1 MLFDTYVLIWY
12 LRGNVQAAELLDQ
25 TTTRQTS
32 VISYMELLQG
42 CRGMEQQRRIRDFL
56 SAFDFTV
63 MALSENIG
71 HRAAIYME
79 QHSPATGLSAMD
91 ALIAATAVES
101 HSVLATGN
109 VKHFSRIT
117 ELRVTRFKA

>member
-1 MLFDTYVLIWY
+1 MLFDTDVLIWY
-12 LRGNVQAAELLDQ
+12 LRGNIQAAELLDQ

-63 MALSENIG
+63 VALSENIG

-79 QHSPATGLSAMD
+79 QHGGRRGTTNNIGFVFLDRDPALEFTPCAPGWP
-91 ALIAATAVES
+91 
-101 HSVLATGN
+101 
-109 VKHFSRIT
+109 
-117 ELRVTRFKA
+117 